1 MASENC
7 QVRISDGGVFQNLVF
22 NKALERDKLNLLDPA
37 PLPTST
43 DPTWLHKQNGPLPYV
58 FVTDDAFPL
67 GKHCMKLMLRPIL
80 VIENAYLVRGY

>member
-43 DPTWLHKQNGPLPYV
+43 DPTWLHKQDGPPPYV

-67 GKHCMKLMLRPIL
+67 GKHCMKLY
-80 VIENAYLVRGY
+80 A